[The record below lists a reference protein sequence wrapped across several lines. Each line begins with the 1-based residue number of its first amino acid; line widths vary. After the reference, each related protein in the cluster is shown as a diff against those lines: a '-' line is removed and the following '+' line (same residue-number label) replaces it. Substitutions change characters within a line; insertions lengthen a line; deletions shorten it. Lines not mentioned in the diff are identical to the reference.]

1 MEKSQNVRTKNAFTP
16 KKNNHN
22 YTYIYIFKLYLKLK
36 LHIF

>member
-22 YTYIYIFKLYLKLK
+22 YTYIYIY
-36 LHIF
+36 IYIYSNYI